1 MENVGGF
8 KAVYIEDRLNYFII
22 MSDSF
27 LKYFLFLLVAWEK
40 FPRIKFAEIMYLK

>member
-22 MSDSF
+22 TSDSF

-40 FPRIKFAEIMYLK
+40 FPGIKFAETAYLK